1 MEVAQLRYA
10 LAVADRGSFTAAAQ
24 QCFVSQPSLSQAI
37 KSLERELGVELF
49 ARSGRPVR
57 PTAAG
62 EAFVRSARVALRAFD
77 SIGNEVAL
85 VVGLMAGHLDLV
97 ALPTLA
103 LDPVA
108 AMVGAFRTR
117 HPGVVVRLAHPEGT
131 DDLLRA
137 VRVGDS
143 EVGVTEAPPSGVT
156 IDGLTVRW
164 LGRQELVVVL
174 PPDSAID
181 STISADQLADMA
193 IVAQPRGTSTR
204 TLLDGVLAAVGR
216 SADVVVETD
225 QRDAVVPLVLAGA
238 GVALLPLPMAQRAAL
253 QGARTARVAGGL
265 FRDLAI
271 VHRTA
276 DLSPA
281 AAAFVEFVSA
291 TTV

>member
-10 LAVADRGSFTAAAQ
+10 VAVADRGSFTAAAQ

-37 KSLERELGVELF
+37 KAIERELGVELF

-77 SIGNEVAL
+77 SISNEVAL

-117 HPGVVVRLAHPEGT
+117 YPGVVVRLAHPEGT

-137 VRVGDS
+137 VRSGES
-143 EVGVTEAPPSGVT
+143 EVGITEAPTAGVS

-164 LGRQELVVVL
+164 LSRQELVVVL
-174 PPDSAID
+174 PPDSVVD
-181 STISADQLADMA
+181 SEISAEQLADMA

-238 GVALLPLPMAQRAAL
+238 GVALLPLPMAQRAAA
-253 QGARTARVAGGL
+253 QGARTARVGEGL
-265 FRDLAI
+265 FRDLAV
-271 VHRTA
+271 VHRDA

-281 AAAFVEFVSA
+281 AAAFVEFISA
-291 TTV
+291 TPV